1 MSLLQDIYQWSLTL
15 PKWQSDALARLMS
28 KAQLSNDDHD
38 DLLALLKA
46 ENGIPDSKRRVA
58 KPLSVAQIPVAAT
71 SSTKMELLAIEAM
84 QRVNAIANTA
94 RLSIQTA
101 GLTVV
106 YGDNGSGKSGYS
118 RVLKRACRAR
128 DQSEV
133 IYPNANLEAVD
144 KKPAE
149 ADFVL
154 SVNGNQLTVHWVD
167 GQPSPD
173 ELSSLTVFDNR
184 CARAYLDKEDDFS
197 YVPFGLEVFQ
207 SLSATCNELKRQ
219 VDSEISGCFVDKSA
233 FATLLGETKVGKLIG
248 SLSAKTDP
256 AKVEELATLTAAEV
270 AEHQSLAES
279 LKEADPKQ
287 KALQLRQKAQRVKV
301 VATQSNDKGK
311 FVSRQQFEKFKS
323 LSDSYYTAKA
333 ASDLAANQFKENG
346 QLLPGTGG
354 EVWKELFD
362 AAKKFLAEYNP
373 DATLTSLKQEDP
385 CPLCQQP
392 LGEATSR
399 LARFEEFV
407 QQEAEKLAKEKRRQ
421 LFIPYK
427 ELTDQSLFVGLD
439 DVTYDEV
446 EALEVGLGKAVRDLE
461 KKLDE
466 RRKTIDASIKAN
478 HWDALPDD
486 LENPSVKL
494 LALATKLEGDAI
506 VLEQAADATKRTEV
520 QKKFNELEARISLEK
535 VKASVIAS
543 IQKMDLEAKLKKCLP
558 SLRTQSISLK
568 ASELSEK
575 AISKELEKALNGE
588 FKKLGVSSLHVA
600 LHSRSE
606 RGKTLHKLKLS
617 MAQVRNPGEIL
628 SEGEQRAVA
637 IASFLAETNLSP
649 GHGGIILDDPVS
661 SLDHLRRERVA
672 RRLVEEG
679 KARQVIIFTHDIYFL
694 CVLMEEAEQ
703 QAVPLHTQSLMR
715 KQGGYGFAEPELPF
729 EGRTTSKRI
738 AALRQ
743 QQQAIAK
750 LHKDGDQAKFEK
762 ETIDAYTKLRMCWE
776 RGVEEVLLG
785 NVVLRF
791 RKGIETKRLVGVA
804 VEDEDYAKVTA
815 GMTKCSNY
823 AHDKALIGG
832 TALPEPAEL
841 LADIEELEAWRVKVV
856 ARAKQV
862 ESARK

>member
-28 KAQLSNDDHD
+28 KAQLSSDDHD

-46 ENGIPDSKRRVA
+46 ENGIQDPKGRVA
-58 KPLSVAQIPVAAT
+58 KPLNASQVPVAPT

-94 RLSIQTA
+94 RLPIQAT

-133 IYPNANLEAVD
+133 IYPNANLEVID

-154 SVNGNQLTVHWVD
+154 SVNGSQVTVHWVD

-219 VDSEISGCFVDKSA
+219 VDSEVSACVVDKSA

-256 AKVEELATLTAAEV
+256 VKVEELATLTATEV
-270 AEHQSLAES
+270 TEHQSLAES

-287 KALQLRQKAQRVKV
+287 KALQLRQKAQRVKA
-301 VATQSNDKGK
+301 VATQANDKGK
-311 FVSRQQFEKFKS
+311 LVSKVEFEKFKG
-323 LSDSYYTAKA
+323 LSDSYYTAKS

-362 AAKKFLAEYNP
+362 VAKKFLAEYSP
-373 DATLTSLKQEDP
+373 DTTLASLKAEDP

-392 LGEATSR
+392 LGEATGR
-399 LARFEEFV
+399 FARFEEFV
-407 QQEAEKLAKEKRRQ
+407 QQEAEKLAKERRR
-421 LFIPYK
+421 LLAIPYK
-427 ELTDQSLFVGLD
+427 ELMEQSLVVGLD

-446 EALEVGLGKAVRDLE
+446 EALEVGLGKSVRDFGNELS
-461 KKLDE
+461 E
-466 RRKTIDASIKAN
+466 RRKAIDASIKAN
-478 HWDALPDD
+478 HWDAFPDD

-506 VLEQAADATKRTEV
+506 VLEQAADATKRAEV
-520 QKKFNELEARISLEK
+520 QKKFNELEARISLGK
-535 VKASVIAS
+535 VKASVLTS

-575 AISKELEKALNGE
+575 AISKELENSLNGE

-606 RGKTLHKLKLS
+606 RGKALHKLKLS
-617 MAQVRNPGEIL
+617 TTQARNPGDIL
-628 SEGEQRAVA
+628 SDGEQRAIA
-637 IASFLAETNLSP
+637 IASFLAEINLSP
-649 GHGGIILDDPVS
+649 GRGGIILDDPVS

-679 KARQVIIFTHDIYFL
+679 KTRQVIILTHDIYFL

-703 QAVPLHTQSLMR
+703 QGVSLQAQSLMR

-729 EGRTTSKRI
+729 EGRNTSKRI
-738 AALRQ
+738 GALRQ
-743 QQQAIAK
+743 QHQAIAK
-750 LHKDGDQAKFEK
+750 FHKDGDQAQFEK

-776 RGVEEVLLG
+776 RAVEEVLLG

-791 RKGIETKRLVGVA
+791 RKGIETKRLAGVV
-804 VEDEDYAKVTA
+804 VEDDDYARVTA

-823 AHDKALIGG
+823 AHDKAVIGG

-841 LADIEELEAWRVKVV
+841 LADIEELEAWRAKVV